1 MPHTLWSMHMNRQ
14 INGTEQGNQEQNQV
28 FTGHDIMQG
37 AIFNEI
43 GKDEKFQ
50 MFNTDEGEKY
60 SLTHSYWERKHRTLR
75 KSNLHMYYNKTL

>member
-1 MPHTLWSMHMNRQ
+1 
-14 INGTEQGNQEQNQV
+14 
-28 FTGHDIMQG
+28 MQG

>member
-1 MPHTLWSMHMNRQ
+1 
-14 INGTEQGNQEQNQV
+14 
-28 FTGHDIMQG
+28 MQG

-75 KSNLHMYYNKTL
+75 KSNLHMYYNKTLWPSYIISKNFLKEIGKLTTVLLITTHQILAYT